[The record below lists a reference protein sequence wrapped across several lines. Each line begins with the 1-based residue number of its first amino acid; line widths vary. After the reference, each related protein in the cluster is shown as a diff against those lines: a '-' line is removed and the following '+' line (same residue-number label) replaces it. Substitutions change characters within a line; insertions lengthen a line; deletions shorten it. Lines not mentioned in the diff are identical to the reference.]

1 MPVRNI
7 LFLLEDPS
15 FCIAQPFF
23 HTESTVLTRFSG
35 GLFTD
40 IRDLICV
47 DDVMEDDDLR
57 FGPNG
62 GLIFCME

>member
-1 MPVRNI
+1 M
-7 LFLLEDPS
+7 
-15 FCIAQPFF
+15 
-23 HTESTVLTRFSG
+23 LTRFSG

-57 FGPNG
+57 FEIGRAS
-62 GLIFCME
+62 CRERV